1 MTLIYL
7 LRHAESIANEKGIL
21 AGRSDVGLSKRGK
34 NQALELSKALK
45 ELEIDRILVSP
56 IPRCRETVLP
66 FIASLAGKEIPIEV
80 NENFQE
86 MDYGNWSGRKLKLLS
101 LKRDWRIIQKSPEK
115 FSFPGGESFQDAWDR
130 VLRGLNDLTR
140 RYPKSKVLLIS
151 HGDII
156 KMALAQTL
164 GTELKNFQKIHINP
178 ASLSAIEL
186 GKNDFVAFTNKTLVN
201 SESGKRRKNPPKI
214 GKFVLGGGRS

>member
-34 NQALELSKALK
+34 NQALILSKTLK
-45 ELEIDRILVSP
+45 ELEIDRILISP
-56 IPRCRETVLP
+56 ISRCRETILP
-66 FIASLAGKEIPIEV
+66 FIASHPGRDIPIEV
-80 NENFQE
+80 NESFQE
-86 MDYGNWSGRKLKLLS
+86 MDYGKWSGRKLKFLS
-101 LKRDWRIIQKSPEK
+101 LKRDWRKIQNTPEK
-115 FSFPGGESFQDAWDR
+115 FSFPDGESFQDAWDR
-130 VLRGLNDLTR
+130 VFGGLDDLTR
-140 RYPKSKVLLIS
+140 RYPKAKVLLIS

-164 GTELKNFQKIHINP
+164 GTELKNFQKITINP

-186 GKNDFVAFTNKTLVN
+186 GKKNFVAFTNKTLVK
-201 SESGKRRKNPPKI
+201 SESGKRRRHPPKI
-214 GKFVLGGGRS
+214 GKFVLGGGKS

>member
-34 NQALELSKALK
+34 NQALVLSKTLK

-56 IPRCRETVLP
+56 IPRCRETILP
-66 FIASLAGKEIPIEV
+66 YLASRPGKDIPIEV

-86 MDYGNWSGRKLKLLS
+86 MDYGNWSGRKLKILS
-101 LKRDWRIIQKSPEK
+101 LKRDWRKIQNFPEK

-130 VLRGLNDLTR
+130 VLRGLDELNRL
-140 RYPKSKVLLIS
+140 YPKARILLIS

-164 GTELKNFQKIHINP
+164 GTELRNFQKIHINP

-186 GKNDFVAFTNKTLVN
+186 GKKNFVAFTNKSLVK
-201 SESGKRRKNPPKI
+201 SESGRRRQHPSKI